1 MPSTYCQNCG
11 SKHDYKFEKPNF
23 CTSCGEPFAGAP
35 KENKKSE
42 TNPKEN
48 RSLGRRTES
57 DFDEEGTEIYEVP
70 QISKFEYEIDITPS
84 SFSLGSLFSN
94 VAPQEE
100 NSTAKKKRGRPR
112 KNNARKR

>member
-23 CTSCGEPFAGAP
+23 CTSCGEPFAGAS
-35 KENKKSE
+35 KEAKKLE

-48 RSLGRRTES
+48 RSLGRSIES
-57 DFDEEGTEIYEVP
+57 DFDEDGTEIYEVP
-70 QISKFEYEIDITPS
+70 QISKLEYEIDIAPS
-84 SFSLGSLFSN
+84 SFSLGSLFN
-94 VAPQEE
+94 NATPQEE

-112 KNNARKR
+112 KNNARKQ